1 MTKMILTIGGSD
13 PFSGGGIQTD
23 LKTFENHQLFGMSV
37 LTCVAT
43 SEAAFEIHRIEP
55 ELLTKQLHTLA
66 NVELAAIKIGLIH
79 QIENIAIIK
88 EFLLQHPNVP
98 VVLDPV
104 FAFKETATTY
114 EKNYVETLR
123 NELFPIATLITPN
136 LSEAEVLV
144 QHSITTVEELQ
155 HAANQLSLE
164 TAVCLKGGAS
174 LQGESAIEVLSING
188 KHQVFQQPKLALETV
203 NGAGCSFASSIA
215 ANLAVGE
222 SLPTAVAAAK
232 AFVYE
237 SIQQGVF
244 VKENFG
250 SVWHQGEKVRRN
262 HG

>member
-1 MTKMILTIGGSD
+1 MTKIILTIGGSD

-23 LKTFENHQLFGMSV
+23 LKTFENHQLFGLSV
-37 LTCVAT
+37 LTCVVT
-43 SEAAFEIHRIEP
+43 SEVSFEIHRIEP

-88 EFLLQHPNVP
+88 DFLLQHPNVP

-104 FAFKETATTY
+104 FAFKETTTTY
-114 EKNYVETLR
+114 EKDYVDVLR
-123 NELFPIATLITPN
+123 NELFPIVTVITPN
-136 LSEAEVLV
+136 LSEAEILV
-144 QHSITTVEELQ
+144 QRAITTIEELQ
-155 HAANQLSLE
+155 QAARELSTE
-164 TAVCLKGGAS
+164 TAVCLKGGAH
-174 LQGESAIEVLSING
+174 LAGEHAVEVLAVNG
-188 KHQVFQQPKLALETV
+188 KAQVFQEMKLALETV

-215 ANLAVGE
+215 ANLALGE
-222 SLPTAVAAAK
+222 SLPTSVAAAK

-237 SIQQGVF
+237 SIQQGVL

-250 SVWHQGEKVRRN
+250 SVWHQGEKVRRS